1 MADVAREA
9 GVSLV
14 TVSRVINQPDKV
26 AAETLAQVREA
37 IERLRYVP
45 NLMAGSLASNRSRI
59 VAAVVPTLGSSIFS
73 DTIDGLSQ
81 SLAQAGYQLLVG
93 QTQFD
98 GEQEM
103 RVVDAFIGR
112 RVDGLVLIRA
122 GEGRVVDER
131 LAVAGIPFIQ
141 AWELD
146 GETASLAVGF
156 SNYEAGV
163 AAGRYLTGQ
172 GYDQLGFV
180 GGRLGR
186 AVARREGLAQAARE
200 AGRPEPVIRF
210 IGSLASLGEA
220 GEAALE
226 LKARHPD
233 LRAILC
239 ANDMIAAGIIFEC
252 QRHGIR
258 VPEDLA
264 VMGFAGLPIA
274 EAMVPTLS
282 TVQVP
287 SRDIGYRSGELL
299 LAQLRGEP
307 GETSHIDLGYE
318 IVPRQSA

>member
-26 AAETLAQVREA
+26 APETLAQVREA

-45 NLMAGSLASNRSRI
+45 NLLAGSLASNRSRI
-59 VAAVVPTLGSSIFS
+59 VAAVVPTLASSIFS

-81 SLAQAGYQLLVG
+81 ALAQADYQLLVG

-98 GEQEM
+98 SDQEIS
-103 RVVDAFIGR
+103 VADAFIGR

-122 GEGRVVDER
+122 SEDRRVDER
-131 LAVAGIPFIQ
+131 LNAAGIPFVQ
-141 AWELD
+141 AWELGD
-146 GETASLAVGF
+146 ASSDLAVGF
-156 SNYEAGV
+156 SNHDAGV
-163 AAGRYLTGQ
+163 AAGRYLIGR
-172 GYDQLGFV
+172 GYRQLGFIGSR
-180 GGRLGR
+180 GGRAL
-186 AVARREGLAQAARE
+186 ARREGLTQAAKE
-200 AGRPEPVIRF
+200 AGMPAPVMRF
-210 IGSLASLGEA
+210 IDVLATLGE
-220 GEAALE
+220 GGAAAIE
-226 LKARHPD
+226 LKTRHPD
-233 LRAILC
+233 LRAVLC
-239 ANDMIAAGIIFEC
+239 ANDMIAAGIVFEC

-274 EAMVPTLS
+274 EAMVPSLS

-299 LAQLRGEP
+299 LARQAAGSGEQ
-307 GETSHIDLGYE
+307 TRVDLGYE
-318 IVPRQSA
+318 IVSRDSA